1 MRITQT
7 RDQIAAALR
16 VLGLPT
22 GAIVFVHSSMSSIGY
37 VEGGADS
44 IVDAFC
50 ASSARRALSSCQ
62 PSPLLMQGAPTL
74 SLTLPVIPQRW
85 AASLK

>member
-22 GAIVFVHSSMSSIGY
+22 GAIVFRTQLDEQHRLRRRRGRFHS
-37 VEGGADS
+37 
-44 IVDAFC
+44 
-50 ASSARRALSSCQ
+50 
-62 PSPLLMQGAPTL
+62 
-74 SLTLPVIPQRW
+74 
-85 AASLK
+85 